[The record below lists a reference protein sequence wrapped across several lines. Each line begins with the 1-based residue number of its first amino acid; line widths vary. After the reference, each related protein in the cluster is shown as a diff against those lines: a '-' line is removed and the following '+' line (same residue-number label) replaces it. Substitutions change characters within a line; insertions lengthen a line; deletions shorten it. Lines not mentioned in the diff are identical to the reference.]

1 MLYVLA
7 LVALPSK
14 LRIGE
19 DGRVPLFGCDNV
31 CCLCLMAMSRLC
43 TIVALSLFVHIRI
56 AQSILPG
63 MTSALYGDAT
73 GHSDFELNLR
83 TPEESAQ
90 DVQQYLDSVVQL
102 ENAKRA
108 AFLDELARDR
118 QRALNIEKAAIHD
131 MVAAAF
137 KPLLSKL
144 KAA

>member
-1 MLYVLA
+1 
-7 LVALPSK
+7 
-14 LRIGE
+14 
-19 DGRVPLFGCDNV
+19 
-31 CCLCLMAMSRLC
+31 
-43 TIVALSLFVHIRI
+43 
-56 AQSILPG
+56 